1 MCFIIVFSLE
11 ETDCSGEPSTDQGG
25 LNGMKGVV
33 MLTFRMLRIFNGL
46 AMLFANFFE
55 GKILRYQEKI
65 KFQTQQL
72 NQSQEEKKRLATTA
86 QKILRDK
93 QNLQLQ
99 LQAVTMSYNRKNKKY
114 YRFFK

>member
-114 YRFFK
+114 YRFLK